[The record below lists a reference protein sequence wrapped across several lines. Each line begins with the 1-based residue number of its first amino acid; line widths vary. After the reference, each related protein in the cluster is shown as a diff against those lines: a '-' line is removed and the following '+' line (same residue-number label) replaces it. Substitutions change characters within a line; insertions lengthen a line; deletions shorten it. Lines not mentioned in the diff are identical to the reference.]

1 MQSPATTETSTRKK
15 SGREKDNLVQVFS
28 DKHDEIPSR
37 AARAI
42 LRLRSG
48 FDSAQ
53 DSTPL
58 RMPSVVRAA
67 NLALSR
73 RLMLVSNE

>member
-1 MQSPATTETSTRKK
+1 MQSPATTEPSTRKK

-53 DSTPL
+53 DAKCSARRESRVIETADVGQQRVSAL
-58 RMPSVVRAA
+58 VR
-67 NLALSR
+67 
-73 RLMLVSNE
+73 